1 MEFQTILREHLER
14 YPLMQVS
21 DCVKLAYQ
29 NALGPRH
36 LASDRPRFL
45 QNLLEEWGNIP
56 AEEGAEQLEPI
67 GNSMSRFHLTGTDNL
82 PAATLLLANLVS
94 MTARRCRG
102 TPQKLEENLAVLETL
117 ELSGMAEGLAE
128 YRRRGCPPVRHSQIF
143 RDAYH
148 PHYRLIRTEYAG
160 FFPALL
166 RIAELAQKGEP
177 AVVAVDGCCGS
188 GKTGFAKLVQSL
200 FPCNVIHMDDFY
212 LPQKKRPA
220 NWMETPGGNMDLK
233 RILREVLI
241 PAGTGDPIY
250 YRPFDCRSG
259 APGDA
264 VFLPACPLTI
274 VEGSYSQH
282 PLLAPRYDLRLF
294 FTCSKEEQR
303 RRLERR
309 EGEHFAAYESR
320 WIPLEE
326 HYIQKCHP
334 ETGSACVVD
343 TTAFFP

>member
-14 YPLMQVS
+14 YPRMQIA

-36 LASDRPRFL
+36 LSSDRPQFL
-45 QNLLEEWGNIP
+45 RNLLEEWGNIP
-56 AEEGAEQLEPI
+56 AAGAPDQPEPI
-67 GNSMSRFHLTGTDNL
+67 GNGMSRFHLTGTDNL
-82 PAATLLLANLVS
+82 SAATLLMTNLVS
-94 MTARRCRG
+94 LTARRCRG
-102 TPQKLEENLAVLETL
+102 TAQKLEENLAVLETL
-117 ELSGMAEGLAE
+117 ELPGAADWLAE
-128 YRRRGCPPVRHSQIF
+128 YRRRGCPPVRHSQVF
-143 RDAYH
+143 REIYR
-148 PHYRLIRTEYAG
+148 PHYRLVRTEYAG

-166 RIAELAQKGEP
+166 QIAGLAQRGEP
-177 AVVAVDGCCGS
+177 AVVAVDGRCGS
-188 GKTGFAKLVQSL
+188 GKTGFAKLAQQL

-212 LPQKKRPA
+212 IPPKKRPG

-233 RILREVLI
+233 RFLREVLI

-259 APGDA
+259 APGDP

-274 VEGSYSQH
+274 VEGSYALH
-282 PLLAPRYDLRLF
+282 PLLAPHYHLRVF
-294 FTCSKEEQR
+294 FTCSQEEQR

-326 HYIQKCHP
+326 QYIQKCHP
-334 ETGSACVVD
+334 EAGSACVVD
-343 TTAFFP
+343 TTALFS